1 MYAALSRGDQ
11 AGFNAGRDTLRS
23 AFSAVDLDVSAI

>member
-1 MYAALSRGDQ
+1 MSTALSRGDQ

-23 AFSAVDLDVSAI
+23 AFSAVSRDVAAI